1 MHAQIV
7 STYRS
12 LMTSLNTLPD
22 EIAAAQTDLT
32 NAGKP
37 LAETKKLIAAIDEAL
52 DLRKAALAIECATAG
67 KNDIERKAM
76 LPVAIANDHESK
88 VLAKRRGD
96 LEAKQAERA
105 FGIASLTNDVDNLT
119 RQFAAVGYATKL
131 HAGLMAYLA
140 SAAPGKEFD
149 VTFGADNAIAV
160 NGNGTITAADAAEL
174 GL

>member
-1 MHAQIV
+1 MHEQIV

-22 EIAAAQTDLT
+22 EIAAAQAELT
-32 NAGKP
+32 EAQKP
-37 LAETKKLIAAIDEAL
+37 VAEAKKTIALIDECIEVRKAEL
-52 DLRKAALAIECATAG
+52 TFEAVGKNDGERKAALTIAVSKDSEMLIHVDARRNAETKFIEAQR
-67 KNDIERKAM
+67 N
-76 LPVAIANDHESK
+76 V
-88 VLAKRRGD
+88 
-96 LEAKQAERA
+96 
-105 FGIASLTNDVDNLT
+105 ASLTNDVDNLT

-140 SAAPGKEFD
+140 TAAPGKEFD

-160 NGNGTITAADAAEL
+160 NGNGTITAADAEEL